1 MMDCK
6 NGSCSMSEKE
16 MMTDLL
22 SSEKFLTSV
31 YNTYCCEAATPAV
44 KSSLMSLLQDV
55 HRMQEE
61 VFSAMSA
68 HGWYTTEKAE
78 DTKLNQEKQK
88 FSKMA
93 TV

>member
-1 MMDCK
+1 MDNMMKQTMTD
-6 NGSCSMSEKE
+6 KE

-22 SSEKFLTSV
+22 STEKFMTGV
-31 YNTYCCEAATPAV
+31 YNTYCCEAATPALR
-44 KSSLMSLLQDV
+44 SCLMSLMQDT

-61 VFSAMSA
+61 TFDDMSA
-68 HGWYTTEKAE
+68 RGWYQLEKAE

-88 FSKMA
+88 FNKMA

>member
-1 MMDCK
+1 MECNKQMT
-6 NGSCSMSEKE
+6 EQE

-22 SSEKFLTSV
+22 STEKFMTGV

-44 KSSLMSLLQDV
+44 KSCLMSLLQDT
-55 HRMQEE
+55 HRMQEALFAE
-61 VFSAMSA
+61 MSA
-68 HGWYTTEKAE
+68 HGWYQVEKAE

-88 FSKMA
+88 FNKMA

>member
-1 MMDCK
+1 MDCNK
-6 NGSCSMSEKE
+6 MMTEQE

-22 SSEKFLTSV
+22 STEKFMTSV

-44 KSSLMSLLQDV
+44 KSALMSLLEDT
-55 HRMQEE
+55 HRMQQEL
-61 VFSAMSA
+61 FSEMSA
-68 HGWYTTEKAE
+68 HGWYSLEKAE

-88 FSKMA
+88 FGKMA